1 MKIKYSSLLILM
13 LKNLVRSVF
22 LPAEWDFGEKVIVAC
37 VLKEV
42 RRYSGKYNT
51 ILYLYL
57 Y

>member
-1 MKIKYSSLLILM
+1 M